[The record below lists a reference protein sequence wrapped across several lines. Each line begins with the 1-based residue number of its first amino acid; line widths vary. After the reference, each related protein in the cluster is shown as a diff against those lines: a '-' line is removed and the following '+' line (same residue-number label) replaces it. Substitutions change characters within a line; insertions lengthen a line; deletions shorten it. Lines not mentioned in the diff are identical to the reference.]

1 MNRDLAMLRRSFVLA
16 AIGLTLPFG
25 ACQRAAEAPRVSAPV
40 VLDHVA
46 LARTALAAQQ
56 WAVAAEHLRAALS
69 TDSSSLFL
77 HSNLAICATWLD
89 LKDEAIREFE
99 WVVAHA
105 PGDSEEAKIARRWL
119 AGNRMGMQTA
129 ALAAAASDPNVGDS
143 GIHGIATWGEPLTR
157 YQIFLTGLPDAP
169 NKDFFRRVRTDYSG
183 NYMLSKIPA
192 GSYRL
197 TDALGPEAK
206 WRLKVTIEAGQDLA
220 IDLTQDNSVQRR
232 DDLAAAK

>member
-1 MNRDLAMLRRSFVLA
+1 MLRQSFVLA
-16 AIGLTLPFG
+16 AIGLALGLG

-40 VLDHVA
+40 VLDQVA

-69 TDSSSLFL
+69 TDPGSLFL

-99 WVVAHA
+99 WVVANA

-119 AGNRMGMQTA
+119 AGNRSGTQSA
-129 ALAAAASDPNVGDS
+129 ANELAANDPKIGD
-143 GIHGIATWGEPLTR
+143 GRIHGIAAWGEPLTR
-157 YQIFLTGLPDAP
+157 YQVFLVGLPDSP
-169 NKDFFRRVRTDYSG
+169 NKEFFRRVRTDYSG
-183 NYMLSKIPA
+183 NYMLTKLPA

-197 TDALGPEAK
+197 TDALGAEAK
-206 WRLKVTIEAGQDLA
+206 WRLKVTVEAGQDLA
-220 IDLTQDNSVQRR
+220 LDLTQNNSVQRR
-232 DDLAAAK
+232 DDFAAGK